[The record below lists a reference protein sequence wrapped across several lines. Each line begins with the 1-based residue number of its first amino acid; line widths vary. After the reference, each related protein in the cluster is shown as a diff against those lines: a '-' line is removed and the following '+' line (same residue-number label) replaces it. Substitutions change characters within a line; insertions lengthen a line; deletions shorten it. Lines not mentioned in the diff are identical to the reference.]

1 MMFEKLIGIS
11 FISAAADIILSGSPF
26 RKYVKTVTGAVFSLV
41 LITGLFN
48 LPLEIE
54 EFPGLQEQS
63 SEVEAAKKEYE
74 KMLSERVVL
83 SVENKIR
90 EKLSEEGI
98 GIKHIE
104 IDFFPDYSV
113 KKIKIITE
121 NSSQNRERVI
131 NILKKMGFTKGVTV
145 L

>member
-1 MMFEKLIGIS
+1 M
-11 FISAAADIILSGSPF
+11 
-26 RKYVKTVTGAVFSLV
+26 